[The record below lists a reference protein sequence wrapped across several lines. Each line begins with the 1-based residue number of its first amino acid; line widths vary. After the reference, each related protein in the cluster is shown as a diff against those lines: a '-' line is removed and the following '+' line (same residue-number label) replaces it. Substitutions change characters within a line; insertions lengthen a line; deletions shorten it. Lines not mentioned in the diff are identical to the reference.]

1 MQTGLIMLAQQ
12 AAPAS
17 QGNPL
22 VMLFPIVVVVL
33 MFFFLFRTQRKEAK
47 RRQQMLDEIKTG
59 DRVITAGGIH
69 GVITNVKDKSFIVKI
84 ADNVKV
90 EVAKSGVNTVL
101 DQDADGKAK

>member
-1 MQTGLIMLAQQ
+1 MQPETMLLAQS
-12 AAPAS
+12 AAPA

-22 VMLFPIVVVVL
+22 VMLFPILVVVL

-59 DRVITAGGIH
+59 DRVVTAGGIY
-69 GVITNVKDKSFIVKI
+69 GMVANVKDKSFIVKI

-90 EVAKSGVNTVL
+90 EVAKTGINTVL
-101 DQDADGKAK
+101 GKDDDGKSQ